1 MLGQL
6 ARENFDKEECFADYR
21 HEMST
26 YIDIEKTVE
35 TIKVLDNT
43 KWNKRL
49 DTIISRIETFEERLT
64 EHINSKNTTYINTKF
79 EEIEHQF
86 REGVR
91 NISIKKQNI
100 TSKFSYILNNAF
112 DNIRKYFDVGN
123 DGFISMFAIP
133 IDISHN
139 ELFPI
144 GWSGFSFDGKDKVQ
158 YSFSFKQLKGLD
170 ESESKHNDLILA
182 AASEPIRKK
191 YDFNKD
197 VFFYRK
203 QVDEEVAYIVWKR
216 HSSKLM
222 KYKNEKYFDEYKKA
236 LRNFYSLVFECY
248 SYTHEER
255 IKLLLETII
264 RECAHESAHFILPA
278 IDILD
283 KHINMVPAQMINR
296 TDLKHY
302 YNYELIPFENN
313 KNKIKELLYQL
324 KDIYIRPPII
334 FSDNLQIKKEYKSI
348 TLLFYKLRD
357 MREERA
363 KDSHK
368 SIQYGNINI
377 NEEIKLDEAYFSHAI
392 FNLLDNAI
400 KYGFDGSNIYIK
412 INVDKQNDRLIIQ
425 IVSYGIEIKKEDKI
439 YNLWERGDKASS
451 MAQGEGIGMYIVK
464 KICEAHNGTIT
475 HKSELLSIYNI
486 PVLFN
491 YKYKRELAKDFSQEE
506 IKQFDYEIERLSKST
521 ETEVVN
527 DHKYINYAYVFATRI
542 KEPTFRNTFIITLP
556 LH

>member
-1 MLGQL
+1 M
-6 ARENFDKEECFADYR
+6 
-21 HEMST
+21 
-26 YIDIEKTVE
+26 
-35 TIKVLDNT
+35 
-43 KWNKRL
+43 
-49 DTIISRIETFEERLT
+49 
-64 EHINSKNTTYINTKF
+64 
-79 EEIEHQF
+79 
-86 REGVR
+86 
-91 NISIKKQNI
+91 
-100 TSKFSYILNNAF
+100 NNAF